1 MASCTRRTRL
11 PGHMPPAPSA
21 YLVRREMHVI
31 QPVLLACRVHRGYH
45 LCMPNSQDTHLLL
58 GLASTALECGHLN
71 DAIELY
77 STLVERLP
85 GFAEGFYKRGN
96 AYNRLGR
103 FVAALA
109 DYDQAVALDP
119 SYANAFCNRGTVL
132 ERLERWDEA
141 LSSYDRALSLNPQD
155 SLAHYN
161 RASVLRALDRI
172 AEALQAYDRALAL
185 NPKYVEALVNRGHLL
200 HKLARPAEAA
210 ASYARALALV
220 PMPRAANDGAI
231 PQLRPEQKFL
241 LGLKRHMQIEIC
253 DWADMQADVESIAA
267 GLRAGLPVIQP
278 WPALAI
284 LDDPALQRRAAA
296 SWVQE
301 EYLVDPPLPR
311 IVARPRSDTIR
322 VGYFSPDF
330 CAHPVMELA
339 AGVFESHDRSRFE
352 ITALAFGPDTRDE
365 LRTRLEGAFDRWIDL
380 RGKSDRQAA
389 LLARE
394 AGIDIAVDLAGFTN
408 HSRFGIFAF
417 RAAPHQVSYLGYP
430 GTTGADC
437 MDYLVADLTLVPPEQ
452 QPHYAEKIIY
462 LPNFQANDSKRRIA
476 DRQFH
481 RDELG
486 LPPSGF
492 VYCCLNST
500 YKIMPGVFACWMRIL
515 VRVPDSV
522 LLVYTDSALT
532 RQNLR
537 TQANEKGV
545 DPDRIVFAR
554 RLPLAEYRASYRTAN
569 LFLDTL
575 PFNGGT
581 TVSDALWAG
590 LPVLTCEGSAF
601 AGRMAA
607 SLLRTIG
614 VPELVTT
621 TLAQY
626 EELAVQLA
634 EQPAR
639 LADLRQRLAQNRLT
653 TPLFDTRAFTRHL
666 ESGYASAWQRHV
678 EGLPPANIRID

>member
-1 MASCTRRTRL
+1 
-11 PGHMPPAPSA
+11 MPS
-21 YLVRREMHVI
+21 L
-31 QPVLLACRVHRGYH
+31 QDTKVLLA
-45 LCMPNSQDTHLLL
+45 
-58 GLASTALECGHLN
+58 LASTALQSGHFE
-71 DAIELY
+71 DAIRLY
-77 STLVERLP
+77 GTLVERLP
-85 GFAEGFYKRGN
+85 RFAEGFYKRGN
-96 AYNRLGR
+96 AYNQLGH

-141 LSSYDRALSLNPQD
+141 LSSYDRALSLNPRD
-155 SLAHYN
+155 ALAHYN

-172 AEALQAYDRALAL
+172 TEALDAYDRALAL
-185 NPKYVEALVNRGHLL
+185 NSRYVEAHVNRGHLL
-200 HKLARPAEAA
+200 HKLARPTEAA

-220 PMPRAANDGAI
+220 PMPRAETEDGTGL
-231 PQLRPEQKFL
+231 QLRPEQRFL
-241 LGLKRHMQIEIC
+241 LGLKRHMQIETC

-278 WPALAI
+278 FPALAM

-296 SWVQE
+296 SWVRE
-301 EYLVDPPLPR
+301 ECQVDPPLPR
-311 IVARPRSDTIR
+311 IATRPRNDTIR

-330 CAHPVMELA
+330 RAHPLTELI

-352 ITALAFGPDTRDE
+352 ITAFAFGPEIRDE
-365 LRTRLEGAFDRWIDL
+365 MRVRLEGAFDRWIDV
-380 RGKSDRQAA
+380 RGITDRQAA
-389 LLARE
+389 SLARE
-394 AGIDIAVDLAGFTN
+394 AGIDIAVDLAGFTD

-417 RAAPHQVSYLGYP
+417 RAAPLQVSYLGYP

-437 MDYLVADLTLVPPEQ
+437 MDYLIADLTLVPPEQ
-452 QPHYAEKIIY
+452 QSHYAEKIIY

-476 DRQFH
+476 DRLFR

-492 VYCCLNST
+492 VYCCFNST
-500 YKIMPGVFACWMRIL
+500 YKIMPDVFACWMRIL
-515 VRVPDSV
+515 LRVSDSV
-522 LLVYTDSALT
+522 LLLYADGAQT

-537 TQANEKGV
+537 TQASKKGV
-545 DPDRIVFAR
+545 DPDRIVFAG
-554 RLPLAEYRASYRTAN
+554 RLPLAEYRARYRTAD
-569 LFLDTL
+569 LFLDTS

-581 TVSDALWAG
+581 TASDALWAG
-590 LPVLTCEGSAF
+590 LPVLTCAGSTF

-607 SLLRTIG
+607 SLLQTIG
-614 VPELVTT
+614 APELVTT

-626 EELAVQLA
+626 EDLAVQLA

-639 LADLRQRLAQNRLT
+639 LADLRQRLARNRLT
-653 TPLFDTRAFTRHL
+653 TPLFDTQTFTRHL
-666 ESGYASAWQRHV
+666 ESGYASAWQRHLA
-678 EGLPPANIRID
+678 GLPPTNIRIEQPA